1 MMDTSPLILV
11 QFLKDSMLEALMAMV
26 LTRAP
31 TPTPSQAGG
40 RQTLVKLRSRVQLQ
54 VQVQSPGPGL
64 YLWDT
69 VRHTL
74 YTAGRRPPPLR
85 TTRRCRCGHTSRPS
99 PRSYLSADGRK
110 AKLELNFRKN
120 GAVDLLPEDEQRER
134 EFLRGQALTQVAPKV
149 NLALG
154 LFTTWWV
161 LRS

>member
-26 LTRAP
+26 LIRAP

-40 RQTLVKLRSRVQLQ
+40 RQTLVKLLL
-54 VQVQSPGPGL
+54 QSPGPGPGPGV

-69 VRHTL
+69 VRHTF
-74 YTAGRRPPPLR
+74 YTAGHHPPPLR

-99 PRSYLSADGRK
+99 PRSYLLADGRK
-110 AKLELNFRKN
+110 AELDLEFRKKTVWSTCFQKTN
-120 GAVDLLPEDEQRER
+120 TER
-134 EFLRGQALTQVAPKV
+134 EFSRGQALTQVAPKV